1 MTVFIP
7 AIYCD
12 DDLTYKTEREIEL
25 EKDIERLLDRN
36 AKLEKKLYIA
46 VKALEHYAKKGS
58 LAQKALAK
66 IKELDK

>member
-25 EKDIERLLDRN
+25 EKDIERLSDRN
-36 AKLEKKLYIA
+36 AKLEKRLYIA
-46 VKALEHYAKKGS
+46 VKALEHYAKKEVWH
-58 LAQKALAK
+58 KK
-66 IKELDK
+66 P